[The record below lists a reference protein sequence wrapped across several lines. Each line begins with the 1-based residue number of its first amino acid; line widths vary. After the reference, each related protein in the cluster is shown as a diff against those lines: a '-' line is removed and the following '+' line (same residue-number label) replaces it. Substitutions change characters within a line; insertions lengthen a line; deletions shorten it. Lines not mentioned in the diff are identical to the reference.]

1 MIQPLAW
8 CMSGLSWI
16 RREKTRL
23 KLRRRGSFSQST
35 NLSLFLR
42 PLLEKRVLQRLIGAN
57 LVASLAVVGG
67 MSLSSPTHISET
79 ISNTQAPLEVLEL
92 KLSNTTMAEK
102 GFTHGLPVSE
112 LTGISQYYRAGH
124 MALDLRAPLGS
135 SANAMEEGIVTQVS
149 YLKTGYGHHVIVEHA
164 NTGLAT
170 LYAHLGQI
178 SVSVN
183 DTVYAGKEIGKVGM
197 TGFSTGP
204 HLHFE
209 VRRAGNSVDP
219 LPLIKPALENWKNA
233 QANATK

>member
-1 MIQPLAW
+1 MVQPLGW
-8 CMSGLSWI
+8 RTPRRSWL

-67 MSLSSPTHISET
+67 ASLTTPTSITET
-79 ISNTQAPLEVLEL
+79 LTNRQAPLEVLEL
-92 KLSNTTMAEK
+92 KLSNSVSGEK
-102 GFTHGLPVSE
+102 TFAHELPVSE

-124 MALDLRAPLGS
+124 PALDLRAPLGS
-135 SANAMEEGIVTQVS
+135 PIYAMEEGRVTQVS
-149 YLKTGYGHHVIVEHA
+149 YLKVGYGHHVIIEHPS
-164 NTGLAT
+164 TGLAT
-170 LYAHLGQI
+170 LYAHMGHI
-178 SVSVN
+178 SVNVN
-183 DTVYAGKEIGKVGM
+183 DTVYAGKEIGTIGL

-209 VRRAGNSVDP
+209 VRKIGNSLDP
-219 LPLIKPALENWKNA
+219 LPLIKPALENWKNS
-233 QANATK
+233 QATATQ

>member
-1 MIQPLAW
+1 MIKPLQW
-8 CMSGLSWI
+8 CINGFTWI
-16 RREKTRL
+16 RHEKTRL

-57 LVASLAVVGG
+57 LIASLAVVGG
-67 MSLSSPTHISET
+67 ASLNSPTQISET
-79 ISNTQAPLEVLEL
+79 LSNKQAPLEVLEL
-92 KLSNTTMAEK
+92 KLSNTTATEK
-102 GFTHGLPVSE
+102 TFSQELPVSE

-135 SANAMEEGIVTQVS
+135 SVNVMEEGVVTQVS
-149 YLKTGYGHHVIVEHA
+149 YLKVGYGHHVIVEHSS
-164 NTGLAT
+164 GLAT

-178 SVSVN
+178 SIGVN
-183 DTVYAGKEIGKVGM
+183 DTVYAGKEIGKIGM

-233 QANATK
+233 QASATK